1 MKYLNYNFAENSQIY
16 WENKDN
22 HYFISK
28 NSIDEEYDVVIVGG
42 GITGLSAAF
51 HLNTDKKILII
62 DKNEIGYGGSNRNG
76 GFCCLGGTKLSFKEI
91 DEKYGRKDLEGFFN
105 IQSESKSAEKI
116 ILTLFSLA
124 F

>member
-105 IQSESKSAEKI
+105 IQK
-116 ILTLFSLA
+116 
-124 F
+124 